1 MVEKIP
7 LPSRCGSQ
15 TLVRGRSDPVESHSR
30 LSENQSVKRD
40 ANMTQLIG
48 ELGSKLEKLEELG
61 AFVAAAHLQAAIDA
75 LRGQHKSEQI
85 RSKPD

>member
-1 MVEKIP
+1 
-7 LPSRCGSQ
+7 
-15 TLVRGRSDPVESHSR
+15 
-30 LSENQSVKRD
+30 
-40 ANMTQLIG
+40 MTQLIG

-85 RSKPD
+85 CSKPD